1 VSIEAG
7 DDRNEGT
14 GSAAATAE
22 RGGAASDPRR
32 PRRAVAGA
40 VVAGVAGLLIGG
52 AVGFVGGWQVE
63 KRRIEDDISHIRPV
77 GVVVDVSDDSVTV
90 RTGGERREYRL
101 SEQTVVDTATLGGP
115 GDIEQGATVI
125 VREGRTDGGE
135 MLAREIVVLPDES
148 TWAR

>member
-1 VSIEAG
+1 MSIEAG

-14 GSAAATAE
+14 GPAAATAE
-22 RGGAASDPRR
+22 RSGGTAQARR
-32 PRRAVAGA
+32 PRRVMAGA

-63 KRRIEDDISHIRPV
+63 KGRIEDDISHIRPV

-101 SEQTVVDTATLGGP
+101 SEDTVVDTATVGGP
-115 GDIEQGATVI
+115 
-125 VREGRTDGGE
+125 RTSRR
-135 MLAREIVVLPDES
+135 APR
-148 TWAR
+148 